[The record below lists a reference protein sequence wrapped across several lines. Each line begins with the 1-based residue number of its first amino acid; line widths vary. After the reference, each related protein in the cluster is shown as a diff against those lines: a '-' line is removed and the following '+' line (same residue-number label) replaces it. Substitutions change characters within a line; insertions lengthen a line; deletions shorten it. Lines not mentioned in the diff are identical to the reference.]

1 MRCQTFPFES
11 RYHRRS
17 FGARLSKRRWTYW
30 SEWLCSAG
38 ETNPASWIVYAPI
51 ARRAYRRHCGY
62 CRSTSSR
69 QKEQFEQVQ
78 PHRTLEGIAKGD
90 YRSVSSAKSI
100 RVAAQLTIWSS
111 FTDFAMSPDD
121 QYCAVTSEDGCLR
134 IIECSS
140 QRLLDTFQGYFGALT
155 CVNWSPDGRFVLT
168 GGQDDLACVWSP
180 FEQRIVARCEGHSS
194 FLTGLS
200 FDPWRCDS
208 RTQRFASVSED
219 CKLILWD
226 LSSAALQRPKGHHQH
241 GHQVSTF
248 RVCKVS
254 MGGLG

>member
-1 MRCQTFPFES
+1 MCMNLNIS
-11 RYHRRS
+11 
-17 FGARLSKRRWTYW
+17 
-30 SEWLCSAG
+30 
-38 ETNPASWIVYAPI
+38 
-51 ARRAYRRHCGY
+51 
-62 CRSTSSR
+62 
-69 QKEQFEQVQ
+69 
-78 PHRTLEGIAKGD
+78 
-90 YRSVSSAKSI
+90 
-100 RVAAQLTIWSS
+100 
-111 FTDFAMSPDD
+111 DFAMSPDD

-134 IIECSS
+134 IVECSS

-241 GHQVSTF
+241 GHQVSLSIHRILQKDENTDDIQFDQIVHHRRQSAGMSTLSLSRRKTIESSSHLPSTSVVERESPLWHRAAPRGEVPGLQPVTVKQISSELLAGITF
-248 RVCKVS
+248 LPNMVVTISRGGTIKVFLRPDY
-254 MGGLG
+254 MP

>member
-1 MRCQTFPFES
+1 
-11 RYHRRS
+11 
-17 FGARLSKRRWTYW
+17 
-30 SEWLCSAG
+30 
-38 ETNPASWIVYAPI
+38 
-51 ARRAYRRHCGY
+51 
-62 CRSTSSR
+62 
-69 QKEQFEQVQ
+69 
-78 PHRTLEGIAKGD
+78 
-90 YRSVSSAKSI
+90 
-100 RVAAQLTIWSS
+100 
-111 FTDFAMSPDD
+111 MSPDD
-121 QYCAVTSEDGCLR
+121 QYCAVTSDDGCLR

-241 GHQVSTF
+241 GHPVSLSESTLNTISLAETF
-248 RVCKVS
+248 CFAY
-254 MGGLG
+254 

>member
-1 MRCQTFPFES
+1 
-11 RYHRRS
+11 
-17 FGARLSKRRWTYW
+17 
-30 SEWLCSAG
+30 
-38 ETNPASWIVYAPI
+38 
-51 ARRAYRRHCGY
+51 
-62 CRSTSSR
+62 
-69 QKEQFEQVQ
+69 
-78 PHRTLEGIAKGD
+78 
-90 YRSVSSAKSI
+90 
-100 RVAAQLTIWSS
+100 
-111 FTDFAMSPDD
+111 MSPDD

-226 LSSAALQRPKGHHQH
+226 LSSAALQRPKGHHLH
-241 GHQVSTF
+241 GHQVSGCQWLQMCTRLIVPFHQVVHHRRQSTAAMSTLSLSRRKTIESSGHLPSTGAVERENPLWHRAAPRGEVPGLQPVTVKPISNELLAGITF
-248 RVCKVS
+248 LPNMVVTISR
-254 MGGLG
+254 GGTIKIFLRPDYRP